1 MPKSTKKTVKRKLE
15 QPAPV
20 KVVAVAGDS
29 LPGAAGEANCEPTH
43 DTQPIEGGDSPPAR
57 VEGEEEGGEV
67 KENDAGPAGYTTKGI
82 ASNNDGKGHE
92 GEARD
97 TWVDCQIRDSA
108 QSACHA
114 RLLAY
119 IPVYIVA
126 YTRIY
131 TSILHICPYTDTQVD
146 RPPNRI
152 YSVTQD
158 TLYTRYVPPTALQC
172 V

>member
-1 MPKSTKKTVKRKLE
+1 MPKSTKRTVKRKLE

-20 KVVAVAGDS
+20 EVAAVVGDI
-29 LPGAAGEANCEPTH
+29 LPAAAGEANAEPTH

-97 TWVDCQIRDSA
+97 K
-108 QSACHA
+108 
-114 RLLAY
+114 
-119 IPVYIVA
+119 
-126 YTRIY
+126 
-131 TSILHICPYTDTQVD
+131 
-146 RPPNRI
+146 
-152 YSVTQD
+152 
-158 TLYTRYVPPTALQC
+158 
-172 V
+172 